1 MGNTIEQYRSAIGT
15 YVPGSPKGRSCLQ
28 KNTKY
33 NNFHIRHGL
42 LSFMSIVTIILLVLS
57 GIETIPGPQC
67 KVVVSLDP
75 LPSVQDIT
83 PAVTCLLRLLER
95 GKTVVTGHNNLRY
108 TNI

>member
-1 MGNTIEQYRSAIGT
+1 MIQLSSTGLLLEPMFLVLLRVGAVY
-15 YVPGSPKGRSCLQ
+15 

-33 NNFHIRHGL
+33 NNFNINPGL
-42 LSFMSIVTIILLVLS
+42 PSFMSIVTIILLVIS

-67 KVVVSLDP
+67 KVVASLDP

-83 PAVTCLLRLLER
+83 SAVTCLLRLLER